1 MICEAVG
8 SSILIDTVLLKLL
21 GFGLRKGRKVRDPVR
36 AGLGE
41 IGNDLFVIFTKKLSV
56 GVWGAII
63 CIFFPFFFFREL
75 VNSITQHRIIC

>member
-21 GFGLRKGRKVRDPVR
+21 GFGLRKGRKVRDPFR

-41 IGNDLFVIFTKKLSV
+41 IGSDLFVIFTKKLSV
-56 GVWGAII
+56 GV
-63 CIFFPFFFFREL
+63 
-75 VNSITQHRIIC
+75 

>member
-56 GVWGAII
+56 GV
-63 CIFFPFFFFREL
+63 
-75 VNSITQHRIIC
+75 

>member
-41 IGNDLFVIFTKKLSV
+41 IGNDLLMIFTKKLSV
-56 GVWGAII
+56 GIWGGYHLH
-63 CIFFPFFFFREL
+63 FVPFL
-75 VNSITQHRIIC
+75 LL